1 MVVVSYCVSRAVA
14 IDRSYFVC
22 VFLEALERE
31 DNWTH
36 WFRGGLARELR
47 LVIVDRWLW
56 QWLRLI
62 ILCL

>member
-14 IDRSYFVC
+14 IDGSYFVC

-56 QWLRLI
+56 
-62 ILCL
+62 